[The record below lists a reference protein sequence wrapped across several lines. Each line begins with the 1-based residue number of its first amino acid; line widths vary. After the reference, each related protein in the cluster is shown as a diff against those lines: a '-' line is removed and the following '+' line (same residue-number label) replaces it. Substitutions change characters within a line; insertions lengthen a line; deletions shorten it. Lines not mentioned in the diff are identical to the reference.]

1 MKILDSLLKSGSK
14 KYFLELSN
22 LSDELDEISLK
33 ASFIFSKIDKLDTN
47 IVETIEKYK
56 NSRIKIDLAF
66 NKNNTLLAKKAFKN
80 WLIIDTQIDFYKNLS
95 LVSKTHKKFIT
106 EKLHLLQELL
116 DKSYNSYHKNE
127 ISEVKTNIK
136 EFNNIQGEL
145 FKYIKNVEDS
155 LKASPP
161 DSLDSSIDLE
171 IAFYDYVKDLEKE

>member
-33 ASFIFSKIDKLDTN
+33 ASFIFSKIDKIDTN

-80 WLIIDTQIDFYKNLS
+80 WLIIDRQIDFYRDLS
-95 LVSKTHKKFIT
+95 SVSKTHKKFIT

-116 DKSYNSYHKNE
+116 DKSYNSYHKNG
-127 ISEVKTNIK
+127 ITEVKSNIK
-136 EFNNIQGEL
+136 EFNKLQNEL
-145 FKYIKNVEDS
+145 FKYIKTVEDS
-155 LKASPP
+155 LKSSPP
-161 DSLDSSIDLE
+161 NSIDTSLDLE
-171 IAFYDYVKDLEKE
+171 IAFYDYIKDLEKE